1 MTNKRCLAI
10 VTIVLLVGAVAGA
23 FFVLSIGRFLDV
35 SSPPQRA
42 DAIVVLGGEGDQF
55 WRTRHALG
63 LFANSL
69 APWVVFSGG
78 TLHEAGLA
86 CSTALLSEEMAE
98 QLGLPHGAAIILPES
113 ASTRDE
119 AIVLG
124 QLAQERGWSSLI
136 VVTDRFHTRRVAH
149 TVQALAPQIS
159 TIVSAPNDPRFD
171 PVHWWQSEDGL
182 VAVVTEV
189 LKLGFYWAKYGIS
202 P

>member
-1 MTNKRCLAI
+1 MTNKRCL
-10 VTIVLLVGAVAGA
+10 VTITVLLLVGAVAGV

-35 SSPPQRA
+35 SSPPRRA

-63 LFANSL
+63 LFANSF

-86 CSTALLSEEMAE
+86 CSTAQLSEDTAE
-98 QLGLPHGAAIILPES
+98 QLGLPRDAAIILPES

-119 AIVLG
+119 AIALG
-124 QLAQERGWSSLI
+124 QLAQERGWSSVI
-136 VVTDRFHTRRVAH
+136 VVTDRFHTRRVVR
-149 TVQALAPQIS
+149 TFQALAPQIS
-159 TIVSAPNDPRFD
+159 AIVSTPVDPRFD
-171 PVHWWQSEDGL
+171 PAHWWQSENGL

-189 LKLGFYWAKYGIS
+189 LKLGFYWTKYGIS